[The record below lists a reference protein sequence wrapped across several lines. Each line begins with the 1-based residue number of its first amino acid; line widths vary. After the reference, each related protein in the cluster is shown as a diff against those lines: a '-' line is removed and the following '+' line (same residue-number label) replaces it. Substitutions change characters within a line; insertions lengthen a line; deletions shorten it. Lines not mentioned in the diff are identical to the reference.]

1 MIFKQENSSSTTS
14 NNLLANLN
22 GISVM
27 TGFVAAVV
35 MVLFI
40 LKKYIRNER
49 VHRIL
54 RKIMR
59 YILWNFVIRYFQSV
73 YLEFNYASIVALQRS
88 SKVSDKVLSAFII
101 IFQIKVVC
109 FIGLI
114 LTWIPR
120 PNLRLWARYIGNLYN
135 GLDIEVRNKCYFS
148 LIFYL

>member
-35 MVLFI
+35 VVLFI
-40 LKKYIRNER
+40 LKKFIKNER

-54 RKIMR
+54 RRIMR

-101 IFQIKVVC
+101 ILQITVVG

-120 PNLRLWARYIGNLYN
+120 PNLRFWARYIGNLYN